1 MCDGVSNGSTSTA
14 VGSWTTSVSVQ
25 TNAQYLTT
33 SLPQGTTGS
42 ADVSVVFMPDIT
54 ESGNYSI
61 ILYTPGCI
69 ADRTCS
75 TRGHVNITGTVAS
88 ATTSAAVP
96 FSTQLW
102 QTNNYDKYDQV
113 FLGYVD
119 ATSPTFRPSVTLA
132 PSSGQAGPLTVVAQ
146 RVRFQLL
153 SSAQGLNGL
162 YEFNPNQATINTDF
176 SASAV
181 DYAGVSLNAG
191 ATVSA
196 LTVHNNITYVAGS
209 FSSADFSN
217 IFAIQNGNAT
227 SLASGGLN
235 APVTAMYQNG
245 SYLYVGGNFTNTR
258 VGNTPGLGNVAAY
271 SITNSSWQS
280 LGAGVNG
287 MVTDIVPITLNITAN
302 VPQQVL
308 AISGFFSQVFAY
320 GSNASF
326 SVSNLAVWVPS
337 AQNWLE
343 NLNTQSIALSG
354 RIVSSTTIPNSTTL
368 YAGAVSS
375 QMLGANGVVALST
388 SGGLNL
394 QQLPIQI
401 LPEQSTNQTTTRK
414 RAAAVQQQVNGI
426 VAGLFY
432 NSNGLNLTIVGG
444 HFSAKASNGSTIEN
458 LALINGSS
466 SNSVTGLTSNMG
478 ADAAILALGT
488 QGTTLFAGGSI
499 PGALLSY
506 DLVAGTSSPT
516 QPPALTG
523 NLATVNAI
531 AVQPSGSRIAV
542 GGSFTSAGSFACPAL
557 CIYDASSRQWSSPGT
572 GVSQS
577 STVSAL
583 SWATATRLIVAGNL
597 TLNGSYITMASYDA
611 TTSSLTPFTNAGSA
625 SALPGPITA
634 FTPATPAYT
643 TFFAAGVAA
652 SDNTAFLSQYNGSAW
667 SPVGGAL
674 GPGTLILGL
683 QVLALT
689 QAHAAASSSLLSNTQ
704 TLLITGRLELPGF
717 GNASAALWNGT
728 AFTPFILSSMADGSP
743 GLLRTAF
750 VGNPQNFL
758 MTSCKCPVSNMTTL
772 C

>member
-69 ADRTCS
+69 ADRTCL